1 MVVLFIFS
9 CSGDGEVSRTFS
21 IYGSKTE
28 FLFENHV
35 EYLGHGIVQFQTEL
49 HCREA
54 MYHMGLVME

>member
-9 CSGDGEVSRTFS
+9 CSGDDEVSKTFS
-21 IYGSKTE
+21 IHGSKTE

-35 EYLGHGIVQFQTEL
+35 EYLGHGVQFQTEL

-54 MYHMGLVME
+54 VCYMGLVME

>member
-9 CSGDGEVSRTFS
+9 CSGDGEVSKTFS

-35 EYLGHGIVQFQTEL
+35 EYLGHGVQF
-49 HCREA
+49 
-54 MYHMGLVME
+54 